1 MTTTPSTL
9 PGRGLAPK
17 WKVLI
22 SVIFGIF
29 MIILDTTVVNVAFRT
44 LSNEFKADVNDAQW
58 ILSIYVLA
66 LGITTPLSGFLADRF
81 GIKKLYLVALSTF
94 VFGSFLCGI
103 APNLGFL
110 IAARALQGFGGGL
123 ALPLGTTFLFS
134 TFPPEEQGTALGFFG
149 IALVLGPA
157 LGPILGGLLVDAE
170 LWRWIFFINIP
181 IGIVGVFIGSR
192 WLRES
197 KSATHVPLDLLGL
210 ITSTLGF
217 GAVLYAASIAESKG
231 WTSSSVLTWF
241 SIGVAGLLA
250 MVVVELFVAKE
261 PLLDLRL
268 FTKPIFLIAS
278 FVGWVSV
285 IALFGAE
292 FLMPL
297 YLQILRGRTA
307 LQTGFILLPLAFAAG
322 IATPIAGRFYDRVGP
337 RVLVVLGFSLLL
349 VNTWQLSQLKAD
361 TPISWILFLLALRG
375 LSLGMTV
382 QTTLVTAL
390 SVIPLPKLARGS
402 ALVNSTRQ
410 VVQSIGVALLATI
423 LASTVSPQVQTLQ
436 EQFRAAP
443 ASETRVKAPAFGLCE
458 TPGVASADNIPP
470 AAAANLATLPGPAQA
485 GAKAQIRQGIQQACA
500 EQVAGFEKTYQFTFY
515 VAVLAVLLGTLLP
528 GWPLK
533 WAGRRAADD
542 PPAAAVAGH

>member
-1 MTTTPSTL
+1 MTASTPTAA
-9 PGRGLAPK
+9 PQRGLQLK

-29 MIILDTTVVNVAFRT
+29 MVILDTTVVNVAFRT
-44 LSNEFKADVNDAQW
+44 LSSEFNASVNDAQW
-58 ILSIYVLA
+58 ILSVYVLA
-66 LGITTPLSGFLADRF
+66 LGISTPLSGFLADRF
-81 GIKKLYLVALSTF
+81 GMKKVYLVALSVF
-94 VFGSFLCGI
+94 VLGSFLCGI
-103 APNLGFL
+103 APSDNLGLL

-123 ALPLGTTFLFS
+123 ALPLGTAFIFS
-134 TFPPEEQGTALGFFG
+134 VFPPEEQGMALGFFG
-149 IALVLGPA
+149 IALVIAPA
-157 LGPILGGLLVDAE
+157 LGPILGGWLVDLN

-181 IGIVGVFIGSR
+181 IGVVGVFIGTR
-192 WLRES
+192 WLVDR
-197 KSATHVPLDLLGL
+197 KSDKYVPLDLLGL
-210 ITSTLGF
+210 ITSTVGF
-217 GAVLYAASIAESKG
+217 GSVLYAASIAESKG
-231 WTSSSVLTWF
+231 WTSSTVLTWF
-241 SIGVAGLLA
+241 AVGVVGLIA
-250 MVVVELFVAKE
+250 MTIVELFVAKE

-307 LQTGFILLPLAFAAG
+307 LETGLTLLPLAFAAG
-322 IATPIAGRFYDRVGP
+322 IATPLAGKFYDKVGP
-337 RVLVVLGFSLLL
+337 RVLVVGGFSLLL

-361 TPISWILFLLALRG
+361 TPISWILFLIALRG
-375 LSLGMTV
+375 LALGMTV

-423 LASTVSPQVQTLQ
+423 LASTVSTGTKDLQ
-436 EQFRAAP
+436 AQFRNP
-443 ASETRVKAPAFGLCE
+443 PTTASSTKAPAFGLCE
-458 TPGVASADNIPP
+458 TPGVPATENIPAATKALPP
-470 AAAANLATLPGPAQA
+470 AAQ
-485 GAKAQIRQGIQQACA
+485 AQIRAGVQVACA

-515 VAVLAVLLGTLLP
+515 VALLAIILGAMLP
-528 GWPLK
+528 GWPFK
-533 WAGRRAADD
+533 WAGRRAADA
-542 PPAAAVAGH
+542 PPAAATAGH

>member
-1 MTTTPSTL
+1 MTTATPAT
-9 PGRGLAPK
+9 PRRGLATK

-29 MIILDTTVVNVAFRT
+29 MVILDTTVVNVSFRT
-44 LSNEFKADVNDAQW
+44 LATEFKAGVNDAQW
-58 ILSIYVLA
+58 ILSVYVLM
-66 LGITTPLSGFLADRF
+66 LGISTPLSGFLADRI
-81 GIKKLYLVALSTF
+81 GIKKVYLTALSTF

-103 APNLGFL
+103 APNLGLL

-123 ALPLGTTFLFS
+123 ALPLGTTFLFAA
-134 TFPPEEQGTALGFFG
+134 FPPEEQGMALGFFG
-149 IALVLGPA
+149 IALVIAPA
-157 LGPILGGLLVDAE
+157 LGPILGGLLVDID

-192 WLRES
+192 WLTER
-197 KSATHVPLDLLGL
+197 KSEKDTPLDLLGL
-210 ITSTLGF
+210 IASTVGF
-217 GAVLYAASIAESKG
+217 GAVLYAASIAEARG
-231 WTSSSVLTWF
+231 WTSATVLTWF
-241 SIGVAGLLA
+241 GVGLAGLAAL
-250 MVVVELFVAKE
+250 VVIELFVAKE

-285 IALFGAE
+285 VALFGAE

-297 YLQILRGRTA
+297 YLQILRGRSA
-307 LQTGFILLPLAFAAG
+307 LQTGFTLLPLAFAAG
-322 IATPIAGRFYDRVGP
+322 IATPLAGRFYDKVGP

-349 VNTWQLSQLKAD
+349 VNTWQLSQLTAT

-375 LSLGMTV
+375 LALGMTV

-423 LASTVSPQVQTLQ
+423 LASTVSPATQAFQQ
-436 EQFRAAP
+436 EFSQRSAA
-443 ASETRVKAPAFGLCE
+443 ASASGAKTPAFGLCE
-458 TPGVASADNIPP
+458 TPGIDPNNNIPVALQSAPP
-470 AAAANLATLPGPAQA
+470 AAQAQA
-485 GAKAQIRQGIQQACA
+485 RGAIQQACT

-515 VAVLAVLLGTLLP
+515 VAILAVLLGALLP

-533 WAGRRAADD
+533 WAGRRAADG
-542 PPAAAVAGH
+542 PPAAATAGH